1 MSRSIKVTI
10 VALMTLALSLLGT
23 AVKPADALGSVKLTG
38 YGGDSCTAPS
48 VSQMQAFFS
57 NTRFSYWGIYL
68 GGTNR
73 GCAQPNLTADWVTSV
88 TNMGWDLLPIWVG
101 PQNPC
106 NSSQGSTFSIDPGT
120 ASGQGRNEALAAY
133 QAWKAI
139 SPVSDVP
146 IDYDLEGPSSNTAA
160 CRTAAKAF
168 IDGWVSQLHVA
179 PAQPAGVYSSACGGA
194 MDDFSTIAN
203 PPDFIDAADWSGD
216 PNTTNISC
224 IDGSHWAGAQR
235 HKQYQG
241 GHNETMNG
249 VTLNIDSR
257 CANGQ
262 VFGASNH
269 TSTTHPCVGGAGAKP
284 DTAVALAAS
293 QSATTWRGSRWRS
306 GGPLDSQLQRSGPLG
321 TTDSWRPV
329 TVADLPVR
337 VGDVPATAATIGSPR
352 VLEDGSL
359 VVPVTTHDGAR
370 SHQLLYTSRDG
381 VTFTRRSDRA
391 LGSLLAPGVGVT
403 TAVAGTG
410 VVAIDPDSRAVST
423 WSPTTAPTVGA
434 TTTATTRTTSGLPVA
449 PEWMSFSDNAS
460 GQALVEVATCAAATK
475 VSCDTQPKVVRTSD
489 GGHSWR

>member
-23 AVKPADALGSVKLTG
+23 AVRPADALGTVRLTG

-48 VSQMQAFFS
+48 VSQMQAFYS

-68 GGTNR
+68 GGSNR
-73 GCAQPNLTADWVTSV
+73 GCAQPNLTASWVTSV

-106 NSSQGSTFSIDPGT
+106 NSSQGSTFSSDPGT
-120 ASGQGRNEALAAY
+120 AVSQGRNEALAAY

-146 IDYDLEGPSSNTAA
+146 IDYDLEGPSSNTTA

-203 PPDFIDAADWSGD
+203 PPDFIDAADWDGD
-216 PNTTNISC
+216 PNTASISC
-224 IDGSHWAGAQR
+224 IDASHWAGTQR

-241 GHNETMNG
+241 DHNETMNG

-262 VFGASNH
+262 VFGAGNH

-284 DTAVALAAS
+284 DTATALAAS
-293 QSATTWRGSRWRS
+293 QATTAWQGGRWRA
-306 GGPLDSQLQRSGPLG
+306 GGPLESQLQRASRPG
-321 TTDSWRPV
+321 TTDSWRAV

-337 VGDVPATAATIGSPR
+337 SHDVPATAATIGTPA
-352 VLEDGSL
+352 VLADGSL
-359 VVPVTTHDGAR
+359 LVPVTTHDGTR
-370 SHQLLYTSRDG
+370 SRQLLYTSRDG
-381 VTFTRRSDRA
+381 VTFTRRSDRV

-403 TAVAGTG
+403 TAVAGTS
-410 VVAIDPDSRAVST
+410 VLSIDPDSRDVST
-423 WSPTTAPTVGA
+423 WSPSAAPTIGA
-434 TTTATTRTTSGLPVA
+434 TASTPVTTSGLIVA
-449 PEWMSFSDNAS
+449 PEWMSFSDNAT
-460 GQALVEVATCAAATK
+460 GQALIEIAGCATATK
-475 VSCDTQPKVVRTSD
+475 VSCDSQAKVVRTSD
-489 GGHSWR
+489 GGRTWR